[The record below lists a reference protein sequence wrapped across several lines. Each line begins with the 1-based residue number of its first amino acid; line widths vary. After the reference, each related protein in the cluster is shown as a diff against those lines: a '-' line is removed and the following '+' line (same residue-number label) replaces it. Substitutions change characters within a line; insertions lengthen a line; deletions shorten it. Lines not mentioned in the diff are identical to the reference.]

1 MIGAKD
7 GIMTATARRERLLN
21 LLHRGA
27 TTVPRAAETLGVSER
42 TVHRDIAWLRRAG
55 HTVQAT
61 PGPGGGVSVAPDSR
75 PRAVHFEVAEII
87 GLTLSV
93 ALLKATP
100 HQPFARSAEAALDR
114 AHRALSLDRQR
125 ALRRLQRR
133 ILVAAE
139 ASPAVKATLGEVDEG
154 LLLVFEACFTGE
166 RSMAFDYVD
175 RHGAATRRRIECVGL
190 VNHAPAWYIV
200 AWDLDKA
207 APRLFRL
214 DRIVAAHRA
223 EPLDDRHT
231 FAEVV
236 AIACPDADPVF
247 RDWLG
252 TPLG

>member
-1 MIGAKD
+1 MPA
-7 GIMTATARRERLLN
+7 AAR
-21 LLHRGA
+21 A
-27 TTVPRAAETLGVSER
+27 LGVSER
-42 TVHRDIAWLRRAG
+42 TVHRDIAWLREAG

-114 AHRALSLDRQR
+114 AHRALSLERQR
-125 ALRRLQRR
+125 AIRRLQRR
-133 ILVAAE
+133 ILVADE
-139 ASPAVKATLGEVDEG
+139 ASPAVKATLGEVDEE

-166 RSMAFDYVD
+166 RVMVFDYVD
-175 RHGAATRRRIECVGL
+175 RHGTATRRRIECVGL
-190 VNHAPAWYIV
+190 ASHTPAWYII

-207 APRLFRL
+207 APRMFRL
-214 DRIVAAHRA
+214 DRIVAATRV
-223 EPLDDRHT
+223 EPLPARHT

-247 RDWLG
+247 HDWLG
-252 TPLG
+252 RPLG